1 MNEGRA
7 LSAGETEQ
15 RVRKADV
22 IYRRTGR
29 VAAQKEDGCQ
39 CLFRYDPKP
48 VIS

>member
-1 MNEGRA
+1 MIEGRV
-7 LSAGETEQ
+7 LSVGDAEQ
-15 RVRKADV
+15 KVRKADV

-29 VAAQKEDGCQ
+29 AAAQKEDGCQ